1 MFENKDSVHNL
12 EKNIPKIYAIKFFMM
27 FLVLMPV
34 LIPFFNSLGLNMEK
48 VFILLSLFSI
58 ACFIFEIPS
67 GYVSDIM
74 GRKKTLVTSSI
85 LKGIGFTLFAV
96 ADGFEVLVIAEIILG
111 AAVSLSS
118 GTDTSLIYDTLI
130 AVNSKK
136 AQIKILGRSIYF
148 LTLGEGI
155 ASLLASLLM
164 YFAFTVHDLVRIS
177 AFLGWIPLII
187 AMTLVEPP
195 RKMMGKEHKEN
206 FKMIY
211 RNLFKES
218 KLLKYIIMNMIFYF
232 AATMLGVWTFQ
243 KYWEALQIPIVY
255 FGVLWALTNFAAAIA
270 SKRAHKVEKKWGSSQ
285 VLIFVGMLPI
295 VSFLGIS
302 FVDHIVGFV
311 FCLFFQICRGIGQV
325 VLKDA
330 LNSRVTGDFRATAN
344 SIAQMGTRIFFVM
357 ISPLFGYIIDN
368 KGLSMGTLFMGL
380 IYIFV
385 FILIMLPIL
394 RLKENFQKI

>member
-1 MFENKDSVHNL
+1 MRNL
-12 EKNIPKIYAIKFFMM
+12 ENNINKIYGIKFFMM
-27 FLVLMPV
+27 FLVIMPV
-34 LIPFFNSLGLNMEK
+34 LIPFFSSLGLNMEK
-48 VFILLSLFSI
+48 VFILLSVFST

-67 GYVSDIM
+67 GYISDLL
-74 GRKKTLVTSSI
+74 GRKKTLVISSI
-85 LKGIGFTLFAV
+85 LKGIGFTLFAL

-164 YFAFTVHDLVRIS
+164 YFAFTVNDLVVIS
-177 AFLGWIPLII
+177 AYLGWIPLLI
-187 AMTLVEPP
+187 AVTLVEPP
-195 RKMMGKEHKEN
+195 RQVMGNEHREN

-218 KLLKYIIMNMIFYF
+218 KLLKYIILNMVFYF

-243 KYWEALQIPIVY
+243 KYWQALHIPVVY

-270 SKRAHKVEKKWGSSQ
+270 SKRAHKVEKKWGSSET
-285 VLIFVGMLPI
+285 LIFVGMLPI
-295 VSFLGIS
+295 ISFLGVS
-302 FVDHIVGFV
+302 FVDHIIGFV
-311 FCLFFQICRGIGQV
+311 FCLLFQVCRGIGQV

-330 LNSRVTGDFRATAN
+330 LNKRVTGDFRATAN
-344 SIAQMGTRIFFVM
+344 SIAQMGTRIFFVLV
-357 ISPLFGYIIDN
+357 SPLFGYIIDT
-368 KGLSMGTLFMGL
+368 KGLSIASLFMGVV
-380 IYIFV
+380 YIFV
-385 FILIMLPIL
+385 FLFIMLPIL
-394 RLKENFQKI
+394 KQRLDFQKI